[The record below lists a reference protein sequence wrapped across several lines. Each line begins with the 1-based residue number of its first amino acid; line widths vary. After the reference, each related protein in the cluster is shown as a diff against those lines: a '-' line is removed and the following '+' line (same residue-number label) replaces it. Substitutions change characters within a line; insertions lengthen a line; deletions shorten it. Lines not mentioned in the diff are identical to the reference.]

1 MGTAQGSKE
10 SEKQHP
16 RTTSSWCP
24 DRPTARQRR
33 AQPPASQKR
42 RRCPPAPF
50 PMPGVLGQCRSR
62 GLCRGEVS
70 APRLL
75 GRTQGAWKNNFKM
88 PSMQEKKMFVCL
100 FLPKMISTT
109 RERDGKGSARSCPKA
124 TFSISFSGCWSFIES
139 GLLPAVEPVS
149 SSGGQTVGGRARWVG
164 VEPSG
169 TTQVSLAR

>member
-1 MGTAQGSKE
+1 MSRPPDGETATRPT
-10 SEKQHP
+10 P
-16 RTTSSWCP
+16 RFAKTSSLP
-24 DRPTARQRR
+24 SRPLPHAGRAR
-33 AQPPASQKR
+33 AVPKPW
-42 RRCPPAPF
+42 PLP
-50 PMPGVLGQCRSR
+50 
-62 GLCRGEVS
+62 GEVS